1 MVRGARGRGSGLV
14 LGQLLHV
21 TRGWGREQWRPRQV
35 SGGLVW
41 GQDRVLTYDLSA
53 PFGPLCSPLRAA
65 PCGAPSSSSS
75 PGGMAK
81 S

>member
-1 MVRGARGRGSGLV
+1 MVRGARGRGAGLV
-14 LGQLLHV
+14 LGRLLRV
-21 TRGWGREQWRPRQV
+21 TRGRGCEQWRLRQV
-35 SGGLVW
+35 SGSLVW

-53 PFGPLCSPLRAA
+53 PLGPLYRPLRATL
-65 PCGAPSSSSS
+65 PRTPSSL

>member
-1 MVRGARGRGSGLV
+1 VVPGPRGRGAGLV

-21 TRGWGREQWRPRQV
+21 TRGRGCEQWRPRQV

-53 PFGPLCSPLRAA
+53 PLGPLYSPLRAA
-65 PCGAPSSSSS
+65 PPGTPSSL

>member
-1 MVRGARGRGSGLV
+1 MVRGARGRGTGLV

-35 SGGLVW
+35 SGGLVS

-53 PFGPLCSPLRAA
+53 PLGPLYSPLRAA
-65 PCGAPSSSSS
+65 PPWAPSSSSL
-75 PGGMAK
+75 PGGMAQ